1 MKVLVTGSGGQLGF
15 DVVKELEKRGYN
27 DIYSPKKEELDL
39 TNKDSVN
46 SYFERVK
53 PDAVIHCAAYTAV
66 DQAEDDEFNAIKVN
80 IDATSYIA
88 DNCKKY
94 NSKLVYISTDYVFDG
109 EKPLDKVYEVDDGT
123 NPMSVYG
130 KSKLQGEKKA
140 LKNPHTFV
148 VRTSWVFGI
157 NGKNFV
163 KTMLN
168 LAETRNE
175 LNVVSDQWGS
185 PTYTVDL
192 ARLLVDM
199 IETNKYG
206 IYHAN
211 NEGYCNWAEF
221 AEEIFNS
228 NGINMKVNH
237 ITSEEYPQKAKRPK
251 NSKLSKKSLVNAGF
265 ELLPDWHDALKR
277 YNKELKKNKTLVKE
291 LK

>member
-1 MKVLVTGSGGQLGF
+1 MKVLVTGSGGQLGY
-15 DVVKELEKRGYN
+15 DVVRELQKRGYTY
-27 DIYSPKKEELDL
+27 IYAPKKEELDL
-39 TNKDSVN
+39 TNKKSVYK
-46 SYFERVK
+46 YFEEVK

-66 DQAEDDEFNAIKVN
+66 DNAEDDEKNAIKIN
-80 IDATSYIA
+80 IEATSYIS

-109 EKPLDKVYEVDDGT
+109 NKPLNEVYEVDDGT
-123 NPMSVYG
+123 NPQSVYG
-130 KSKLQGEKKA
+130 KSKLQGEKQA
-140 LKNPHTFV
+140 LYNPHTFV

-175 LNVVSDQWGS
+175 INVVSDQWGS

-192 ARLLVDM
+192 SRLLVDM

-251 NSKLSKKSLVNAGF
+251 NSKLSKKSLINAGF
-265 ELLPDWHDALKR
+265 KLLPDWKNALNR

>member
-1 MKVLVTGSGGQLGF
+1 M
-15 DVVKELEKRGYN
+15 
-27 DIYSPKKEELDL
+27 
-39 TNKDSVN
+39 
-46 SYFERVK
+46 
-53 PDAVIHCAAYTAV
+53 
-66 DQAEDDEFNAIKVN
+66 
-80 IDATSYIA
+80 
-88 DNCKKY
+88 
-94 NSKLVYISTDYVFDG
+94 NSKKIFGSTTRRIKETQEFIQKISIREETEEIMKHILNKHKEIENERNLIAGLYIHSN
-109 EKPLDKVYEVDDGT
+109 EK
-123 NPMSVYG
+123 
-130 KSKLQGEKKA
+130 QA
-140 LKNPHTFV
+140 LLNPHTFV

-175 LNVVSDQWGS
+175 INVVSDQWGS

-192 ARLLVDM
+192 SRLLVDM

-251 NSKLSKKSLVNAGF
+251 NSKLSKKSLINAGF
-265 ELLPDWHDALKR
+265 ELLPDWKDALNR
-277 YNKELKKNKTLVKE
+277 YNKELKKNKTFVKE